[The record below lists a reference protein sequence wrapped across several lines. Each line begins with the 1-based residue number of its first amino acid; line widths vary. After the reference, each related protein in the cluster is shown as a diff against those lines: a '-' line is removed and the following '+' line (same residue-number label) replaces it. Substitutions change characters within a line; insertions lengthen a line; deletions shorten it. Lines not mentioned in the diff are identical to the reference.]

1 MAVPSRTYCWLQSQ
15 RSPDELKR
23 TATPWL
29 MLGTP
34 AQELTATR
42 ACRVSQSRVS
52 CFPLINNLRGKAR
65 LHTSNLGKYASLW
78 LETSLDSGPVCV
90 KKSIKAS
97 KLKFAS
103 TNLIVVQ
110 QRTRP
115 IRKTLAVPGWKY
127 EIGKKE
133 ESSNMSDPT
142 KQPPPYPTQAGA
154 GGFVAPPPYPP
165 QPSGY
170 KPPSGP
176 DQSQPGFG
184 YSNQQVWFMNAF
196 YVLHIFLSYLLT

>member
-1 MAVPSRTYCWLQSQ
+1 
-15 RSPDELKR
+15 
-23 TATPWL
+23 
-29 MLGTP
+29 
-34 AQELTATR
+34 
-42 ACRVSQSRVS
+42 
-52 CFPLINNLRGKAR
+52 
-65 LHTSNLGKYASLW
+65 
-78 LETSLDSGPVCV
+78 
-90 KKSIKAS
+90 
-97 KLKFAS
+97 
-103 TNLIVVQ
+103 VVQ

-184 YSNQQVWFMNAF
+184 YSNQQAYSPPAPPLNEGLAGGYDSDAEGLPGQGNLGGFGEKAVCIIF
-196 YVLHIFLSYLLT
+196 YAHASKTF